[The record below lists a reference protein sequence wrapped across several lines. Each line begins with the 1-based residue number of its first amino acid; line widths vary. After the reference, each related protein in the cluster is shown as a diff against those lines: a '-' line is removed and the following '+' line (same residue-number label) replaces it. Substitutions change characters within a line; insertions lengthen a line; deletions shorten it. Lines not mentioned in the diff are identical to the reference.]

1 MKTVKVV
8 FVTEFCGWVS
18 EKWEYLCVYHFFFVT
33 LPRLCGALSQQEP
46 YQNVSIKSCNTE
58 QSYVADNHYLLQK
71 HRAVS

>member
-18 EKWEYLCVYHFFFVT
+18 EKWEYLCVCHFFFVT
-33 LPRLCGALSQQEP
+33 LPRLCRGLL
-46 YQNVSIKSCNTE
+46 YQNVSIKNRNTE
-58 QSYVADNHYLLQK
+58 QSQYVADNHYLLQK